1 MLFGMNFRLFSQNQ
15 NITINRKVNSDKS
28 IDLYYEKKL
37 PGSYYIYLEFSNVS
51 NCDISEYKTVI
62 NGFSGRLVKLVPI
75 NTKSGIG
82 YSLKYYSIIGE
93 PNPKVDKEFQY
104 ILPFNNGKKIKI
116 YEADNVNEKYFES
129 EKPENWKSY
138 IVNSKTPDTLLS
150 MRKGIVVRLTN
161 DFETDTTMVKS
172 FTSKRNSVL
181 IEHSDGTFAR
191 YEGFKKNKIFVEL
204 GQTVYP
210 QTQLGVL
217 DVFNKNSY
225 RASFSIYF
233 LSDKNLSSMV
243 YQTFKNYKSKYE
255 FVTPHFLTQEGV
267 ITVESKKE
275 YISLFNETALFQEF
289 TRSEKKKYLK
299 DPTQFK

>member
-15 NITINRKVNSDKS
+15 NITINRKVNSDQS

-37 PGSYYIYLEFSNVS
+37 PGSYYVSLEFSNVTNS
-51 NCDISEYKTVI
+51 DVTNYNTVI
-62 NGFSGRLVKLVPI
+62 S
-75 NTKSGIG
+75 G
-82 YSLKYYSIIGE
+82 YSGHLLTLKPLDNKNGISYSLRYYSIIGE
-93 PNPKVDKEFQY
+93 PNPKVDKDFQY
-104 ILPFNNGKKIKI
+104 ILPFKNGKKVKI
-116 YEADNVNEKYFES
+116 YEADNVSEKYFES

-138 IVNSKTPDTLLS
+138 IINSKTPDTLFS
-150 MRKGIVVRLTN
+150 MRKGIVVRLVN
-161 DFETDTTMVKS
+161 DFEADTTIVKS
-172 FTSKRNSVL
+172 FTTKRNSVL
-181 IEHSDGTFAR
+181 IEHSDGTFAK
-191 YEGFKKNKIFVEL
+191 YDGFKKNKIFVKL
-204 GQTVYP
+204 GQIVYP

-233 LSDKNLSSMV
+233 LSDKNLSSMA
-243 YQTFKNYKSKYE
+243 YQSFKNYKSKYE
-255 FVTPHFLTQEGV
+255 FVTPYFLTQEGL

-275 YISLFNETALFQEF
+275 YTSLCNESVLFQEF

>member
-1 MLFGMNFRLFSQNQ
+1 MLFGMNFRLFGQNQ
-15 NITINRKVNSDKS
+15 NITINRKVNSDQS

-37 PGSYYIYLEFSNVS
+37 PGSYYVSLEFSNVS

-62 NGFSGRLVKLVPI
+62 SGYSGSLVKLAPI
-75 NTKSGIG
+75 NTKVGIG

-93 PNPKVDKEFQY
+93 PNPKVDKDFQY
-104 ILPFNNGKKIKI
+104 ILPFKNGKKVKI
-116 YEADNVNEKYFES
+116 YEADNVSEKYFES

-138 IVNSKTPDTLLS
+138 IVNSKTPDTLFS
-150 MRKGIVVRLTN
+150 MRKGIVVRLIN
-161 DFETDTTMVKS
+161 DFETDTTIVKS
-172 FTSKRNSVL
+172 FTTKRNSVL

-191 YEGFKKNKIFVEL
+191 YEGFKKNKIFVKL

-233 LSDKNLSSMV
+233 LSDKNLSTMA

-289 TRSEKKKYLK
+289 SRSEKKKYLK